1 MSLDNCKYITVN
13 IKNIDYPKLVD
24 SNNKTIKINTPFM
37 YCPFGI
43 DNNNGVYSI
52 KLEYDNLLDPHQKAF
67 FNLLEKID
75 KKNLKYLNC
84 KKEQYL
90 ETVKTKK
97 KHKDITIKLKTFKGR
112 IITNVKYNDK
122 TKYLNTIYDLEKK
135 SKISCDLEIGVI
147 WKRTN
152 DDNKIT
158 YGLSLVTNNI
168 YVK

>member
-1 MSLDNCKYITVN
+1 MSLDDLKYINVN
-13 IKNIDYPKLVD
+13 INDIDYPKLVD
-24 SNNKTIKINTPFM
+24 SNNKTIKINTPFL

-52 KLEYDNLLDPHQKAF
+52 KLEFDNLLDPHQKGF
-67 FNLLEKID
+67 FNLLGKID
-75 KKNLKYLNC
+75 NKNLKYLNC
-84 KKEQYL
+84 GKNQYL

-97 KHKDITIKLKTFKGR
+97 KHKDITIKFKTFRGR

-122 TKYLNTIYDLEKK
+122 TKYLKTIYDLEKK
-135 SKISCDLEIGVI
+135 CKISCDLEIGVI
-147 WKRTN
+147 WKREDN
-152 DDNKIT
+152 DKTT